1 MSHAPL
7 VQMRQCASQ
16 VVEQSCGLIA
26 GQAAASPQ
34 HDRQIGPDDELA
46 EHTHAALRQRD
57 HPAHSRDRLMAQQS
71 QVGQAAQNSSL
82 SGASVHD
89 VKHDVIPGSVQCP
102 PRSEMARAIT
112 PHRLADGQP
121 RGHEL
126 VAHLHGEVCVLGG
139 WALIIT

>member
-57 HPAHSRDRLMAQQS
+57 HPAHSRNRLMTQQS
-71 QVGQAAQNSSL
+71 QVGQAAQDSSL
-82 SGASVHD
+82 SGASVND
-89 VKHDVIPGSVQCP
+89 VKYDVIPGSIQCP
-102 PRSEMARAIT
+102 PRSKVARAIAT
-112 PHRLADGQP
+112 HRLADGQP
-121 RGHEL
+121 RSHEL
-126 VAHLHGEVCVLGG
+126 VAHLHRKVGVLAG